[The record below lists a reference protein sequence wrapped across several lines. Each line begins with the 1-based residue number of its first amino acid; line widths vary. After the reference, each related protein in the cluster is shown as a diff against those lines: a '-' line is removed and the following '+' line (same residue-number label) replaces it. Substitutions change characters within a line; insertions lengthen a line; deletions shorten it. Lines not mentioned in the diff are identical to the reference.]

1 MPEKRYKESLASV
14 QNTISNC
21 DNKASVL
28 LNAVGVV
35 FGFSIFSVQEL
46 ANKSGVIKTLVFIVG
61 ALYLLSFLVAIV
73 SLVIIVFPRGR
84 NREERKRQID
94 YCLYPEDLFKHSKE
108 EDLKE
113 FLSKE
118 DDEDV
123 VIEQIKVC
131 SRIAHT
137 KEVLLRL
144 ATISITIFS
153 LLLVFLVVLLIL

>member
-1 MPEKRYKESLASV
+1 MAENRYKDSLDAV

-21 DNKASVL
+21 DSKASVL
-28 LNAVGVV
+28 LTAVGVV

-46 ANKSGVIKTLVFIVG
+46 ANKSGTIKTLVIVFG
-61 ALYLLSFLVAIV
+61 ILYLLSFLAAIV
-73 SLVIIVFPRGR
+73 SLVLIVFPRGR
-84 NREERKRQID
+84 NKEERKRQID
-94 YCLYPEDLFKHSKE
+94 YRLYPEDLFKHSKE
-108 EDLKE
+108 GDLKE

-118 DDEDV
+118 DNKDV